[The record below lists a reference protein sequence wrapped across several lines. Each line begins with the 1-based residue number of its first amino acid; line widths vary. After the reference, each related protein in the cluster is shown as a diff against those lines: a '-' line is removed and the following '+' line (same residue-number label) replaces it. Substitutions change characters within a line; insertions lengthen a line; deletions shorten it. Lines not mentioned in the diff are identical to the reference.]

1 MESSRFRSLGFWS
14 LTSKTDPRWD
24 TSGHAHVG
32 GYEMP
37 EDAVAHIVEKRKTL
51 GEIPEDLEYY
61 YLKD

>member
-1 MESSRFRSLGFWS
+1 
-14 LTSKTDPRWD
+14 
-24 TSGHAHVG
+24 
-32 GYEMP
+32 MP